1 MVLAEVD
8 DSLRSHGSAGHGGE
22 HGHLEQ
28 VLRSAL
34 HAGEILH
41 IVDEVLLG
49 LEVGEIGRV
58 VKRGGGLL
66 LELTESGSNQN
77 QNQNQNQ
84 T

>member
-34 HAGEILH
+34 HAGETLLH
-41 IVDEVLLG
+41 VDEILLG

-58 VKRGGGLL
+58 VMTGGGLL
-66 LELTESGSNQN
+66 LESTESGSNQN
-77 QNQNQNQ
+77 QNQNQ

>member
-1 MVLAEVD
+1 MVRAEVD

-49 LEVGEIGRV
+49 QEVGEISRV
-58 VKRGGGLL
+58 VVMTGGGLL

-77 QNQNQNQ
+77 QNQNQ